1 MRSIKIL
8 LFTLFVSGFLD
19 ATAQTGVISGRVFN
33 AINNESI
40 AIAAVT
46 VEGLK
51 SKGVVTDF
59 DGNFE
64 ITGLNPGLY
73 NVSAQILGFNAK
85 TIYEIQVSNL
95 KPAVADFSMEESN
108 TKLDEIVVNAQI
120 QFNRNLESP
129 VSVQTLGINEIQRN
143 PGGNQDIS
151 RVIQSLPGVASTPN
165 FRNDLII
172 RGGAPNE
179 NRYYLDGIE
188 IPSINHFSTQGSGG
202 GPVGLINV
210 NFIRE
215 VDFYTGAFPVERG
228 NTLSSVMELKL
239 KDGRKDKWGFTGIIG
254 ASDIGLTAEGP
265 LSKKTTV
272 IASVRRSYLQFLFK
286 ALGLPFLPTYND
298 FQAKVKYKINN
309 KHQITFLGLGAIDN
323 FSLNLDANE
332 TPEQRYT
339 LNILP
344 VNEQW
349 NYSVGA
355 KYTYFAKK
363 SFTNVVLSRF
373 MLNNSAFKYVD
384 NDPSKTQLLDYN
396 SYEIENKFRV
406 ENFYRDNGWRLT
418 NGFGFEQLKYD
429 TQEID
434 LRVPEGQDSSNY
446 TTYLGLYRYS
456 AFTQATKSLFD
467 EKLVLSGGFRMDA
480 VDFNESTSNPLNQ
493 FSPRLSTTFNF
504 NENFSFNAN
513 WGIYYQLPPYTLL
526 GFRDPDGNLVNKDA
540 TYIRS
545 QHWVAGFAYYLPF
558 NARIAIEGF
567 YKGYSNYP
575 FLLNDSVS
583 LANLGSDFGVI
594 GNAPSKS
601 ITDGRAM
608 GIEVVY
614 QQKLFKGF
622 FGIMSYTFV
631 NSAFEDKRG
640 DLIPSSW
647 DNRHILTI
655 TGGKRFGKNWE
666 IGMQYQFLGGAP
678 FTPIDYET
686 SSLVS
691 NWDVIGRGLPDFNN
705 LNSERFTNFNRVNIR
720 VDKKWFF
727 TNWNLDLFLDI
738 QNLLAAA
745 VEGPPVVDVARD
757 ADGMM
762 IISNPN
768 DPVNQQRYE
777 LTEFPN
783 SNGTRIPTIGAII
796 EF

>member
-1 MRSIKIL
+1 MRSFRI
-8 LFTLFVSGFLD
+8 LFVSVFVLGFL
-19 ATAQTGVISGRVFN
+19 ASSAQTGIIRGRVFN

-40 AIAAVT
+40 PIAAIT
-46 VEGLK
+46 VEGLPNK
-51 SKGVVTDF
+51 AVASDL
-59 DGNFE
+59 DGNYE

-73 NVSAQILGFNAK
+73 NLTAQILGFETK
-85 TIYEIQVSNL
+85 TIYEIQVSNA
-95 KPAVADFSMEESN
+95 KPAVANFSLEESN
-108 TKLDEIVVNAQI
+108 TKLDEIVVSAQV
-120 QFNRNLESP
+120 QFNRNPESP
-129 VSVQTLGINEIQRN
+129 VSVQTIGINEIQRN

-151 RVIQSLPGVASTPN
+151 RVIQALPGVASTPN

-239 KDGRKDKWGFTGIIG
+239 KDGREDKWGFTGIVG

-265 LSKKTTV
+265 LSKKTTM

-355 KYTYFAKK
+355 KYTYFAQK
-363 SFTNVVLSRF
+363 SYTNVVLSRF
-373 MLNNSAFKYVD
+373 MLNNSAFKYLN
-384 NDPSKTQLLDYN
+384 NDESSTQLLDYN
-396 SYEIENKFRV
+396 SYEIENKLRV
-406 ENFYRDNGWRLT
+406 ENFYRSNGWRLT
-418 NGFGFEQLKYD
+418 NGVGFEQLKYD
-429 TQEID
+429 TQESD
-434 LRVPEGQDSSNY
+434 LRVPEGQDPRNY
-446 TTYLGLYRYS
+446 STYLGMYRYS
-456 AFTQATKSLFD
+456 AFTQATKSLLD
-467 EKLVLSGGFRMDA
+467 EKLVLSGGFRMDG
-480 VDFNESTSNPLNQ
+480 VDFNENTSNPLNQ
-493 FSPRLSTTFNF
+493 FSPRLSTTYNF

-526 GFRDPDGNLVNKDA
+526 GFRDPDGNLVNEDA

-575 FLLNDSVS
+575 FLLTDSIS
-583 LANLGSDFGVI
+583 LANLGSDFGII
-594 GNAPSKS
+594 GNAPSES
-601 ITDGRAM
+601 SSDGRAM

-622 FGIMSYTFV
+622 FGILSYTFV
-631 NSAFEDKRG
+631 NSAFEDKNG

-647 DNRHILTI
+647 DNRHILTF
-655 TGGKRFGKNWE
+655 TGGKKFGKNWE

-678 FTPIDYET
+678 FTPIDVAT
-686 SSLVS
+686 SSLIS
-691 NWDVIGRGLPDFNN
+691 NWDVIGRGIPDYDN
-705 LNSERFTNFNRVNIR
+705 LNSQRFSNFNRVNVRI
-720 VDKKWFF
+720 DKKWYF
-727 TNWNLDLFLDI
+727 TEWNLDLFFDI
-738 QNLLAAA
+738 QNLLGAA
-745 VEGPPVVDVARD
+745 VQGPAVVDVARD
-757 ADGMM
+757 ADGMA
-762 IISNPN
+762 IINPN
-768 DPVNQQRYE
+768 DPSRYE
-777 LTEFPN
+777 LTQFPN
-783 SNGTRIPTIGAII
+783 ESGTRLPTIGAII

>member
-1 MRSIKIL
+1 MRS
-8 LFTLFVSGFLD
+8 FRVLFVSVFVLGFL
-19 ATAQTGVISGRVFN
+19 ASSAQTGIIRGRVFN

-40 AIAAVT
+40 PIAAIT
-46 VEGLK
+46 VEGLPNK
-51 SKGVVTDF
+51 AVASDL
-59 DGNFE
+59 DGNYE
-64 ITGLNPGLY
+64 IIGLNPGLY
-73 NVSAQILGFNAK
+73 NLTAQILGFETK
-85 TIYEIQVSNL
+85 TIYEIQVSNA
-95 KPAVADFSMEESN
+95 KPAVANFSLEESN
-108 TKLDEIVVNAQI
+108 TKLDEIVVSAQV
-120 QFNRNLESP
+120 QFNRNPESP
-129 VSVQTLGINEIQRN
+129 VSVQTIGINEIQRN

-151 RVIQSLPGVASTPN
+151 RVIQALPGVASTPN

-239 KDGRKDKWGFTGIIG
+239 KDGREDKWGFTGIVG

-265 LSKKTTV
+265 LSKKTTM

-355 KYTYFAKK
+355 KYTYFAQK
-363 SFTNVVLSRF
+363 SYTNVVLSRF
-373 MLNNSAFKYVD
+373 MLNNSAFKYLN
-384 NDPSKTQLLDYN
+384 NDESSTQLLDYN
-396 SYEIENKFRV
+396 SYEIENKLRV
-406 ENFYRDNGWRLT
+406 ENFYRSNGWRLT
-418 NGFGFEQLKYD
+418 NGVGFEQLKYD
-429 TQEID
+429 TQESD
-434 LRVPEGQDSSNY
+434 LRVPEGQDPRNY
-446 TTYLGLYRYS
+446 STYLGMYRYS
-456 AFTQATKSLFD
+456 AFTQATKSLLD
-467 EKLVLSGGFRMDA
+467 EKLVLSGGFRMDG
-480 VDFNESTSNPLNQ
+480 VDFNENTSNPLNQ
-493 FSPRLSTTFNF
+493 FSPRLSTTYNF

-526 GFRDPDGNLVNKDA
+526 GFRDPDGNLVNEDA

-575 FLLNDSVS
+575 FLLTDSIS
-583 LANLGSDFGVI
+583 LANLGSDFGII
-594 GNAPSKS
+594 GNAPSES
-601 ITDGRAM
+601 SSDGRAM

-622 FGIMSYTFV
+622 FGILSYTFV
-631 NSAFEDKRG
+631 NSAFEDKNG

-647 DNRHILTI
+647 DNRHILTF
-655 TGGKRFGKNWE
+655 TGGKKFGKNWE

-678 FTPIDYET
+678 FTPIDVAT
-686 SSLVS
+686 SSLIS
-691 NWDVIGRGLPDFNN
+691 NWDVIGRGIPDYDN
-705 LNSERFTNFNRVNIR
+705 LNSQRFSNFNRVNVRI
-720 VDKKWFF
+720 DKKWYF
-727 TNWNLDLFLDI
+727 TEWNLDLFFDI
-738 QNLLAAA
+738 QNLLGAA
-745 VEGPPVVDVARD
+745 VQGPAVVDVARD
-757 ADGMM
+757 ADGMA
-762 IISNPN
+762 IINPN
-768 DPVNQQRYE
+768 DPSRYE
-777 LTEFPN
+777 LTQFPN
-783 SNGTRIPTIGAII
+783 ESGTRLPTIGAII

>member
-1 MRSIKIL
+1 MRSFRI
-8 LFTLFVSGFLD
+8 LFVSVFVLGFL
-19 ATAQTGVISGRVFN
+19 ASSAQTGIIRGRVFN

-40 AIAAVT
+40 PIAAIT
-46 VEGLK
+46 VEGLPNK
-51 SKGVVTDF
+51 AVASDL
-59 DGNFE
+59 DGNYE

-73 NVSAQILGFNAK
+73 NLTAQILGFETK
-85 TIYEIQVSNL
+85 TIYEIQVSNA
-95 KPAVADFSMEESN
+95 KPAVANFSLEESN
-108 TKLDEIVVNAQI
+108 TKLDEIVVSAQV
-120 QFNRNLESP
+120 QFNRNPESP
-129 VSVQTLGINEIQRN
+129 VSVQTIGINEIQRN

-151 RVIQSLPGVASTPN
+151 RVIQALPGVASTPN

-239 KDGRKDKWGFTGIIG
+239 KDGREDKWGFTGIVG

-265 LSKKTTV
+265 LSKKTTM

-309 KHQITFLGLGAIDN
+309 KHQITFLGLGAFDN

-355 KYTYFAKK
+355 KYTYFAQK
-363 SFTNVVLSRF
+363 SYTNVVLSRF
-373 MLNNSAFKYVD
+373 MLNNSAFKYLN
-384 NDPSKTQLLDYN
+384 NDESSTQLLDYN
-396 SYEIENKFRV
+396 SFEIENKLRV
-406 ENFYRDNGWRLT
+406 ENFYRSNGWRLT
-418 NGFGFEQLKYD
+418 NGVGFEQLKYD
-429 TQEID
+429 TQESD
-434 LRVPEGQDSSNY
+434 LRVPEGQDPRNY
-446 TTYLGLYRYS
+446 STYLGMYRYS
-456 AFTQATKSLFD
+456 AFSQATKSLLD
-467 EKLVLSGGFRMDA
+467 EKLVLSGGFRVDG
-480 VDFNESTSNPLNQ
+480 VDFNENTANLLNQ
-493 FSPRLSTTFNF
+493 FSPRISTTYNF

-526 GFRDPDGNLVNKDA
+526 GFRDQAGNLVNEDA

-545 QHWVAGFAYYLPF
+545 EHWVAGFAYYLPF

-575 FLLNDSVS
+575 FLLTDSIS

-594 GNAPSKS
+594 GNAPSES
-601 ITDGRAM
+601 SSDGRAM

-622 FGIMSYTFV
+622 FGILSYTFV

-647 DNRHILTI
+647 DNRHILTF
-655 TGGKRFGKNWE
+655 TGGKKFGKNWE

-678 FTPIDYET
+678 FTPIDIAT
-686 SSLVS
+686 SSLIA
-691 NWDVIGRGLPDFNN
+691 NWDVIGRGIPDFNN
-705 LNSERFTNFNRVNIR
+705 LNSQRFSNFNRVNVRI
-720 VDKKWFF
+720 DKKWFF
-727 TNWNLDLFLDI
+727 TDWNLDLFFDI

-745 VEGPPVVDVARD
+745 VQGPAVVDVARD
-757 ADGMM
+757 VDGMA
-762 IISNPN
+762 IINPN
-768 DPVNQQRYE
+768 DPTRYE
-777 LTEFPN
+777 LTQFPN
-783 SNGTRIPTIGAII
+783 ESGTRLPTIGAII

>member
-1 MRSIKIL
+1 MRSLRALFASVFIL
-8 LFTLFVSGFLD
+8 GLLS
-19 ATAQTGVISGRVFN
+19 ASAQTGIIRGRVFN

-40 AIAAVT
+40 PIAAIT
-46 VEGLK
+46 VEGLPNK
-51 SKGVVTDF
+51 AVASDL
-59 DGNFE
+59 DGNYE

-73 NVSAQILGFNAK
+73 NLTAQILGFETK
-85 TIYEIQVSNL
+85 TIYEIQVSNA
-95 KPAVADFSMEESN
+95 KPAVANFSLEESN
-108 TKLDEIVVNAQI
+108 TKLDEIVVSAQV
-120 QFNRNLESP
+120 QFNRNPESP
-129 VSVQTLGINEIQRN
+129 VSVQTIGINEIQRN

-151 RVIQSLPGVASTPN
+151 RVIQALPGVASTPN

-239 KDGRKDKWGFTGIIG
+239 KDGREDKWGFTGIVG

-265 LSKKTTV
+265 LSKKTTM

-355 KYTYFAKK
+355 KYTYFAQK
-363 SFTNVVLSRF
+363 SYTNVVLSRF
-373 MLNNSAFKYVD
+373 MLNNSAFKYLN
-384 NDPSKTQLLDYN
+384 NDESSTQLLDYN
-396 SYEIENKFRV
+396 SFEIENKLRV
-406 ENFYRDNGWRLT
+406 ENFYRSNGWRLT
-418 NGFGFEQLKYD
+418 NGVGFEQLKYD
-429 TQEID
+429 TQESD
-434 LRVPEGQDSSNY
+434 LRVPEGQDPRNY
-446 TTYLGLYRYS
+446 STYLGMYRYS
-456 AFTQATKSLFD
+456 AFSQATKSLLD
-467 EKLVLSGGFRMDA
+467 EKLVLSGGFRVDG
-480 VDFNESTSNPLNQ
+480 VDFNENTANLLNQ
-493 FSPRLSTTFNF
+493 FSPRISTTYNF

-526 GFRDPDGNLVNKDA
+526 GFRDQAGNLVNEDA

-545 QHWVAGFAYYLPF
+545 EHWVAGFAYYLPF

-575 FLLNDSVS
+575 FLLTDSIS

-594 GNAPSKS
+594 GNAPSES
-601 ITDGRAM
+601 SSDGRAM

-622 FGIMSYTFV
+622 FGILSYTFV

-647 DNRHILTI
+647 DNRHILTF
-655 TGGKRFGKNWE
+655 TGGKKFGKNWE

-678 FTPIDYET
+678 FTPIDIAT
-686 SSLVS
+686 SSLIA
-691 NWDVIGRGLPDFNN
+691 NWDVIGRGIPDYNN
-705 LNSERFTNFNRVNIR
+705 LNSQRFSNFNRVNVRI
-720 VDKKWFF
+720 DKKWFF
-727 TNWNLDLFLDI
+727 TDWNLDLFFDI

-745 VEGPPVVDVARD
+745 VQGPAVVDVARD
-757 ADGMM
+757 VDGMA
-762 IISNPN
+762 IINPN
-768 DPVNQQRYE
+768 DPTRYE
-777 LTEFPN
+777 LTQFPN
-783 SNGTRIPTIGAII
+783 ESGTRLPTIGAII

>member
-1 MRSIKIL
+1 MRS
-8 LFTLFVSGFLD
+8 FRVLFVSVFVLGFL
-19 ATAQTGVISGRVFN
+19 ASSAQTGIIRGRVFN

-40 AIAAVT
+40 PIAAIT
-46 VEGLK
+46 VEGLPNK
-51 SKGVVTDF
+51 AVASDL
-59 DGNFE
+59 DGNYE

-73 NVSAQILGFNAK
+73 NLTAQILGFETK
-85 TIYEIQVSNL
+85 TIYEIQVSNA
-95 KPAVADFSMEESN
+95 KPAVANFSLEESN
-108 TKLDEIVVNAQI
+108 TKLDEIVVSAQV
-120 QFNRNLESP
+120 QFNRNPESP
-129 VSVQTLGINEIQRN
+129 VSVQTIGINEIQRN

-151 RVIQSLPGVASTPN
+151 RVIQALPGVASTPN

-239 KDGRKDKWGFTGIIG
+239 KDGREDKWGFTGIVG

-265 LSKKTTV
+265 LSKKTTM

-355 KYTYFAKK
+355 KYTYFAQK
-363 SFTNVVLSRF
+363 SYTNVVLSRF
-373 MLNNSAFKYVD
+373 MLNNSAFKYLN
-384 NDPSKTQLLDYN
+384 NDESSTQLLDYN
-396 SYEIENKFRV
+396 SYEIENKLRV
-406 ENFYRDNGWRLT
+406 ENFYRSNGWRLT
-418 NGFGFEQLKYD
+418 NGVGFEQLKYD
-429 TQEID
+429 TQESD
-434 LRVPEGQDSSNY
+434 LRVPEGQDPRNY
-446 TTYLGLYRYS
+446 STYLGMYRYS
-456 AFTQATKSLFD
+456 AFTQATKSLLD
-467 EKLVLSGGFRMDA
+467 EKLVLSGGFRMDG
-480 VDFNESTSNPLNQ
+480 VDFNENTSNPLNQ
-493 FSPRLSTTFNF
+493 FSPRLSTTYNF

-526 GFRDPDGNLVNKDA
+526 GFRDPDGNLVNEDA

-575 FLLNDSVS
+575 FLLTDSIS
-583 LANLGSDFGVI
+583 LANLGSDFGII
-594 GNAPSKS
+594 GNAPSES
-601 ITDGRAM
+601 SSDGRAM

-622 FGIMSYTFV
+622 FGILSYTFV
-631 NSAFEDKRG
+631 NSAFEDKNG

-647 DNRHILTI
+647 DNRHILTF
-655 TGGKRFGKNWE
+655 TGGKKFGKNWE

-678 FTPIDYET
+678 FTPIDVAT
-686 SSLVS
+686 SSLIS
-691 NWDVIGRGLPDFNN
+691 NWDVIGRGIPDYDN
-705 LNSERFTNFNRVNIR
+705 LNSQRFSNFNRVNVRI
-720 VDKKWFF
+720 DKKWYF
-727 TNWNLDLFLDI
+727 TEWNLDLFFDI
-738 QNLLAAA
+738 QNLLGAA
-745 VEGPPVVDVARD
+745 VQGPAVVDVARD
-757 ADGMM
+757 ADGMA
-762 IISNPN
+762 IINPN
-768 DPVNQQRYE
+768 DPSRYE
-777 LTEFPN
+777 LTQFPN
-783 SNGTRIPTIGAII
+783 ESGTRLPTIGAII